1 MAVIVIAPDSYKGSL
16 SADAVARAI
25 GAGIRRVLPHALIRG
40 LPMAD
45 GGEGTV
51 DTVLSTCAGVLRQAV
66 AADALGS
73 RRQVRF
79 AIIEHEG
86 QPCAVL
92 EVAAVVGL
100 PDAGGDVGQRSSFGV
115 GELLRHCLELGIRRV
130 MVGLGGSST
139 NDGGA
144 GILSALGVKLL
155 DARAKPVAPTLA
167 DLERLDRLDFVDLD
181 PRLRECEI
189 VLLADVDNPLCGT
202 HGATAVFGPQKGV
215 TSADIDRYDRWISR
229 LATLADAWSG
239 QAISAMP
246 GTGAAGGIGYALR
259 LLGARMESGA
269 SMICRLQGMDRA
281 VAEADWVLTG
291 EGRSDAQTLHGKAPY
306 QVAQCAQAAGK
317 PVTLLSGAVRS
328 ADLALLAPHFDG
340 CFSVMPEP
348 MPLHQALAQA
358 EELVAD
364 AAEQL
369 TRLRYGATLRSTP

>member
-1 MAVIVIAPDSYKGSL
+1 MTVIVIAPDSYKGSL
-16 SADAVARAI
+16 SADVVARAI
-25 GAGIRRVLPHALIRG
+25 ESGIRRVLPHALIRC

-51 DTVLSTCAGVLRQAV
+51 DTVLAACAGVLQRAV
-66 AADALGS
+66 TADALGG
-73 RRQVRF
+73 RHQVRF
-79 AIIEHEG
+79 AVIEQDG

-100 PDAGGDVGQRSSFGV
+100 PDAGGDVRQRSSLGV
-115 GELLRHCLELGIRRV
+115 GELLRHCLDLGIRRV

-144 GILSALGVKLL
+144 GILAALGVKLL
-155 DARAKPVAPTLA
+155 DIRSRPIAPTLA

-189 VLLADVDNPLCGT
+189 VLLADVDNPLCGA

-215 TSADIDRYDRWISR
+215 AKTDIDRYDRWIGC
-229 LATLADAWSG
+229 LATLADTWAG

-269 SMICRLQGMDRA
+269 SMMCGLQGIDRA

-306 QVAQCAQAAGK
+306 QVAQRAQAAGK
-317 PVTLLSGAVRS
+317 PVTLLSGAVRP
-328 ADLALLAPHFDG
+328 ADLGLLAPHFDG
-340 CFSVMPEP
+340 CFSIMPEP
-348 MPLHQALAQA
+348 MALHQAIAQA
-358 EELVAD
+358 EGLVAD

-369 TRLRYGATLRSTP
+369 TRLRYGAAPPSAP

>member
-1 MAVIVIAPDSYKGSL
+1 MTVIVIAPDSYKGSL
-16 SADAVARAI
+16 AADAVAQAI
-25 GAGIRRVLPHALIRG
+25 EAGIRRVLPHALIRC

-51 DTVLSTCAGVLRQAV
+51 DTMLAACVGELRRAV
-66 AADALGS
+66 TADALGG

-79 AIIEHEG
+79 AVIEQDG

-100 PDAGGDVGQRSSFGV
+100 PDAGGDVRQRSSFGV
-115 GELLRHCLELGIRRV
+115 GELLRHCLDLGIRRV

-144 GILSALGVKLL
+144 GILAALGVKLL
-155 DARAKPVAPTLA
+155 DVRSRLIAPTLA

-202 HGATAVFGPQKGV
+202 QGATAVFGPQKGV
-215 TSADIDRYDRWISR
+215 AKVDIDRYDRWIGH
-229 LATLADAWSG
+229 LATLADTWAG

-269 SMICRLQGMDRA
+269 SMLCSLQGMDRA

-306 QVAQCAQAAGK
+306 QVAQRARAAGK
-317 PVTLLSGAVRS
+317 PVTLLSGAVRP

-348 MPLHQALAQA
+348 MPLHQAIVQA
-358 EELVAD
+358 ERLVAD

-369 TRLRYGATLRSTP
+369 TRLRYGAALRSAP